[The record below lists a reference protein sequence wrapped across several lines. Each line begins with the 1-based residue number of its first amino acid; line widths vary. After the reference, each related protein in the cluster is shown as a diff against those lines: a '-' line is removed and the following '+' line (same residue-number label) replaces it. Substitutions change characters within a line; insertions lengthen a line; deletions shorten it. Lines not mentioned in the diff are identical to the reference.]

1 VRPILHQ
8 GITRSVGL
16 RHDATHVGLSDVARG
31 RFRNVLRVTQLV
43 REGARLIDQGRL
55 DEALA
60 SYAGALQID
69 PKVPEAWFDIGLIH
83 KRRRDWRACL
93 DANIRVVELR
103 SGPGEPAWWNAGIAA
118 TALREW
124 STARKAWAEY
134 GLDIPSGE
142 GPLELDYGPCPVR
155 LWPDRVGE
163 VVWGVRIDPC
173 RVVIEASVPLPES
186 GHRWR
191 DVVLHDGVP
200 VGSRVFHGRE
210 LAVFDELD
218 VWSTS
223 TEVTIELIAPG
234 IGEAD
239 FQALLDAAISQ
250 DCICENWSSSIR
262 WICEECSTGQPN
274 ATHKHPEIA
283 EGENRIALAG
293 ERDRLVELVRAWS
306 STRPHLDVTVS
317 TVLE

>member
-1 VRPILHQ
+1 
-8 GITRSVGL
+8 
-16 RHDATHVGLSDVARG
+16 
-31 RFRNVLRVTQLV
+31 
-43 REGARLIDQGRL
+43 
-55 DEALA
+55 
-60 SYAGALQID
+60 
-69 PKVPEAWFDIGLIH
+69 
-83 KRRRDWRACL
+83 
-93 DANIRVVELR
+93 
-103 SGPGEPAWWNAGIAA
+103 
-118 TALREW
+118 
-124 STARKAWAEY
+124 
-134 GLDIPSGE
+134 LDIPSGE

-274 ATHKHPEIA
+274 ASHKHPEIA

-317 TVLE
+317 TPPPMPPPLARRSPPGSAGNASTRPPRPPLRRGPGLARDCPTVCVTGRDLRVRG